1 MLPDIAQPQ
10 RERLFHIDF
19 RAWFLGRLA
28 RQDLVSRFGLSDA
41 AATRDIALYRSLAE
55 GNLEFDQSSKVY
67 RCSDRFRPL
76 FNHDPRRTLVAI
88 TEGIGDDM
96 VGTAVP
102 HVRAE
107 HPLRLNAPRIETVA
121 TLSRA
126 IATKAAVRITYH
138 SLTSG
143 LTEREIVPHAI
154 VDTGV
159 RWHVRAY
166 DRRCGRF
173 ADFVMTR
180 IDEATALKSAL
191 QVHEDREADDQWMR
205 FVVLDLVPHPGL
217 SNTETVARDYQ
228 MIDGTLSVRL
238 RAAVCGYALVHW
250 SVDASPDHRL
260 DPKRHH
266 LWLRN
271 HEALH
276 GVENLEI
283 APGFEASRGSVVEI
297 G

>member
-19 RAWFLGRLA
+19 RAWFLGRLT
-28 RQDLVSRFGLSDA
+28 RQDLTARFGLSEA

-55 GNLEFDQSSKVY
+55 GNLDFDQSSKVY

-76 FNHDPRRTLVAI
+76 FDHDPQRTLVAI

-96 VGTAVP
+96 VGVAVP

-107 HPLRLNAPRIETVA
+107 HPLRLNAPRIETLA

-126 IATKAAVRITYH
+126 IAGRTAVRIAYH

-143 LTEREIVPHAI
+143 LTEREIVPHAL

-166 DRRCGRF
+166 DRRRGRF
-173 ADFVMTR
+173 ADFVITR
-180 IDEATALKSAL
+180 IDAATKIDGAPG
-191 QVHEDREADDQWMR
+191 VHEDREADDQWMR
-205 FVVLDLVPHPGL
+205 FVVLNLVPHPGL
-217 SNTETVARDYQ
+217 ANPEPVARDYQ
-228 MIDGTLSVRL
+228 MTDGRLSVRL

-250 SVDASPDHRL
+250 SVDASPNHRL
-260 DPKRHH
+260 DPNRHH
-266 LWLRN
+266 LWLRS

-283 APGFEASRGSVVEI
+283 APGFGLSP
-297 G
+297 